1 MIIFGH
7 GVRWIWKET
16 LVIFSTNSMTLG
28 QRTFLSFRYKIYKSG
43 KKLIPISVGYCKS
56 KQMLTMLKT
65 VLPYEKI
72 SVSIAI
78 IIFVT
83 VLLPIISFI
92 EQI

>member
-1 MIIFGH
+1 
-7 GVRWIWKET
+7 
-16 LVIFSTNSMTLG
+16 
-28 QRTFLSFRYKIYKSG
+28 
-43 KKLIPISVGYCKS
+43 
-56 KQMLTMLKT
+56 MLTMLKT